1 MVTWIGL
8 DIAKDTIDV
17 GFFQDDIP
25 THFKIKNSLKGF
37 QNLVKN
43 CPPDSKFVME
53 ATGIYYLKCARYLD
67 SLGAF
72 VSVENPLKIKRFS
85 EMSLRRT
92 KTDKKDALL
101 IARYAE
107 NSRPHC
113 WRQPSEEQLK
123 SQEIQSVIKQYTSVI
138 LRMKNEIHAFSNSGL
153 DNKLII
159 KSLTKTIAEVTKSKV
174 KLEKELYRL
183 IQASFP
189 EELRLITSIPAIGI
203 NTACLIIG
211 KIGDGSSFERSG
223 QLASYFGI
231 TPVESY
237 SGTSI
242 NKKGVISRM
251 GSPRIRAS
259 LYMCGVS
266 ALRCNPMVVAMNARM
281 SKNGKHI
288 MKIIIAA
295 MNKLVRQV
303 FGVLKSGK
311 EFDPN
316 FYVKSVRI

>member
-1 MVTWIGL
+1 MVTWVGL
-8 DIAKDTIDV
+8 DISKDTIDV
-17 GFFQDDIP
+17 GFFQEDFP
-25 THFKIKNSLKGF
+25 THFKIKNNLIGF
-37 QNLVKN
+37 KKLVKS
-43 CPPDSKFVME
+43 CPPGSKFVME
-53 ATGIYYLKCARYLD
+53 ATGIYYLKCARFLD
-67 SLGAF
+67 SLRVY

-107 NSRPHC
+107 NTRPHC
-113 WRQPSEEQLK
+113 WRKPSEEQLK
-123 SQEIQSVIKQYTSVI
+123 SQEIQSVIQQYTSII

-159 KSLTKTIAEVTKSKV
+159 KSLTKTIADVTKSKV

-183 IQASFP
+183 MQASFP
-189 EELRLITSIPAIGI
+189 EELRLVTSIPAIGI

-251 GSPRIRAS
+251 GSPKVRAS

-266 ALRCNPMVVAMNARM
+266 ALTCNPMVAAMRVRM
-281 SKNGKHI
+281 KAKGKHN

-311 EFDPN
+311 VFDPN
-316 FYVKSVRI
+316 FV